1 MVINFVDKAWV
12 WNLKYK
18 HVSLP
23 FVIKIRT
30 DWKLLAAFFFFLNYN
45 LKIHIGNLY

>member
-1 MVINFVDKAWV
+1 MVINFVDKVRV

-18 HVSLP
+18 HVSFP

-30 DWKLLAAFFFFLNYN
+30 DWKLLASFFLNYS